1 MPLACYSPEAIY
13 VQQYCNKCFPDV
25 DFEDGEPYL
34 LPSSELDMFLAKYD
48 TIVASLP
55 KNFNKRAFYNFT
67 NLQECIDNI
76 DWGED
81 AVEQY
86 ANQEEVEKHITL
98 SKEQRA
104 SYRKEAF
111 WGFLVFLYFSVNGIY
126 TDREMALTDMIKET
140 NQFITDNLNNNLK
153 IKLTAGRKSMEVSH
167 PLILKA
173 LFAAFHCPEE
183 YYMDMPYDKTFSLFG
198 ETHTLSTSF
207 RESGSPIIAVP
218 ASITERH
225 KSYIIIK
232 TVLSEILHCDTSKK
246 YYPPTKS
253 VLCLCVLHFC
263 GYLLGETAN
272 VCDKSNI
279 ITLTKLMKD
288 FQKTD
293 CQLTKS
299 ALFSLYSSI

>member
-1 MPLACYSPEAIY
+1 MPLTYNSPEAIY
-13 VQQYCNKCFPDV
+13 VQQYCNKYFPDV

-34 LPSSELDMFLAKYD
+34 LPSGELDIFLAKYD

-67 NLQECIDNI
+67 DLQQCLENI
-76 DWGED
+76 NWGED
-81 AVEQY
+81 AVHTY
-86 ANQEEVEKHITL
+86 ANQQEHEKQVTLTPEERMSL
-98 SKEQRA
+98 
-104 SYRKEAF
+104 RKEAF

-126 TDREMALTDMIKET
+126 ADRQMPITDLIEET
-140 NQFITDNLNNNLK
+140 NQFITANIDQLK
-153 IKLTAGRKSMEVSH
+153 IKMTAGRKSKEITH

-207 RESGSPIIAVP
+207 RESGSPIIDVP

-246 YYPPTKS
+246 YYPTTES
-253 VLCLCVLHFC
+253 ILCLCVLHFC
-263 GYLLGETAN
+263 GYLLGDTSN
-272 VCDKSNI
+272 VCDRNNI

-293 CQLTKS
+293 EQLTKS
-299 ALFSLYSSI
+299 ALFSLYSSL